1 MEIIL
6 IILSILSICSLIFSI
21 YKPHIGAIS
30 YLAYMFIAPNIY
42 IGGYFIYTRTIAF
55 FFLLLYLLK
64 YRKIINRQDYRPL
77 SPFLLL
83 LIGQF
88 LLLITSEILEYSFS
102 SWLFT
107 VSYFCFAL
115 FLYGNIKANPK
126 AGKYFAITL
135 FVIFSII
142 TAYGLFLTT
151 MPGINPYLMFINPIF
166 GLEFN
171 EAYAAGNSGLS
182 SNTELVEGR
191 LFGRISSVF
200 NHPMTYGLNL
210 GFFFIFCLYFLRHK
224 PKVMIGTLA
233 CIFVAILVSGTRT
246 PIGALGVTGLFIILY
261 LRKFKFF
268 IYGLTAFI
276 VVIYGTQMISSEA
289 GEYMASIIS
298 SDDSNTRG
306 SSITMRLEQLE
317 GCLDIVKNDFLFG
330 KGYGWSNWY
339 NVTYGTHP
347 KALWFESILFTVLV
361 NTGVL
366 GLILW
371 GAVIRGYYK
380 YISLKIKDTYTRTIF
395 LALFLYYLVYSLIT
409 GDFGINYFL
418 IFYVVLLGL
427 LSQIQ
432 QEKKTN
438 L

>member
-21 YKPHIGAIS
+21 YKPHIGAMY
-30 YLAYMFIAPNIY
+30 YLVYMFLAPYIY
-42 IGGYFIYTRTIAF
+42 IGGYIIYARTIAL
-55 FFLLLYLLK
+55 FFLLLYLVK
-64 YRKIINRQDYRPL
+64 FHKIIKRQDYKPL

-88 LLLITSEILEYSFS
+88 FLLITSEILEYSFER
-102 SWLFT
+102 WMFT
-107 VSYFCFAL
+107 ASFFCFAL
-115 FLYGNIKANPK
+115 FLYGNIKSNPL
-126 AGKYFAITL
+126 AVKYFSIAL
-135 FVIFSII
+135 FVVFCII

-151 MPGINPYLMFINPIF
+151 MPGINPYLIFVNPVF

-182 SNTELVEGR
+182 SNTELIEGR

-210 GFFFIFCLYFLRHK
+210 GFFFIYSLYFLRNK

-276 VVIYGTQMISSEA
+276 VVIYGTQMISTEA

-298 SDDSNTRG
+298 SDDSNTKG
-306 SSITMRLEQLE
+306 SSISMRLYQLE
-317 GCLDIVKNDFLFG
+317 GCLDIVKNNILTG

-339 NVTYGTHP
+339 NATYGTHS

-361 NTGVL
+361 NTGLL
-366 GLILW
+366 GMILW
-371 GAVIRGYYK
+371 GFVIRGYYK
-380 YISLKIKDTYTRTIF
+380 YIVGKIKDIYTRTIF

-409 GDFGINYFL
+409 GDFGINYFF
-418 IFYVVLLGL
+418 IFYIVLLGT
-427 LSQIQ
+427 SSTVTTEI
-432 QEKKTN
+432 K
-438 L
+438 